1 MAALGGQPADG
12 DQKDS
17 ADAEMRGFE
26 SDEDDEIDEPSGIK
40 GMTLQLIELL
50 TTLVQRPNVQEV
62 VRQGVIPL
70 LMTISSYMIVEL
82 ADEKEYLYDANI
94 FLHDRT
100 ESVFKLRNI
109 KNQCVDL
116 FSSLIECFG
125 DLAVQ
130 SILQIIQNLLDKK
143 LIPEID
149 QEQFINEEGKEGED

>member
-1 MAALGGQPADG
+1 MSVQVPDEDHAHVTPDPSIFKKDVERTQRYTRNIDA
-12 DQKDS
+12 DQKKDK
-17 ADAEMRGFE
+17 ADTEMRGFE
-26 SDEDDEIDEPSGIK
+26 SDEDDEIDEPCGIK
-40 GMTLQLIELL
+40 GMTLKLIELL

-82 ADEKEYLYDANI
+82 ADECEYIHDTNI

-130 SILQIIQNLLDKK
+130 SILQII
-143 LIPEID
+143 
-149 QEQFINEEGKEGED
+149 

>member
-1 MAALGGQPADG
+1 MAAAGGKQADT
-12 DQKDS
+12 DQKDN
-17 ADAEMRGFE
+17 ADTDMRGFE

-82 ADEKEYLYDANI
+82 ADEREYLFDTNI

-109 KNQCVDL
+109 KN
-116 FSSLIECFG
+116 
-125 DLAVQ
+125 
-130 SILQIIQNLLDKK
+130 
-143 LIPEID
+143 
-149 QEQFINEEGKEGED
+149 

>member
-1 MAALGGQPADG
+1 MESQSN
-12 DQKDS
+12 KD
-17 ADAEMRGFE
+17 DAESDLRGFE
-26 SDEDDEIDEPSGIK
+26 SDEDDEIDEPNGIK

-50 TTLVQRPNVQEV
+50 TTLVQRPNVLEV

-70 LMTISSYMIVEL
+70 LMTISSYMIVEKVN
-82 ADEKEYLYDANI
+82 ENEYKRDANI

-130 SILQIIQNLLDKK
+130 SILQIIQSLLDK
-143 LIPEID
+143 
-149 QEQFINEEGKEGED
+149 

>member
-1 MAALGGQPADG
+1 
-12 DQKDS
+12 
-17 ADAEMRGFE
+17 
-26 SDEDDEIDEPSGIK
+26 
-40 GMTLQLIELL
+40 
-50 TTLVQRPNVQEV
+50 
-62 VRQGVIPL
+62 
-70 LMTISSYMIVEL
+70 MIVEL

-149 QEQFINEEGKEGED
+149 QEQFINEEGKDGED